1 MSKSTRLPRLLQAM
15 RLRTPPILAA
25 DLAEEMGVSLRTLYR
40 DIDDLR
46 AAGAV
51 IDGEAG
57 FGYTLTEDPALP
69 PMMFTKEEIE
79 ALVLGLGEVIEVGDP
94 ALAAAARDARAKLK
108 ATLPNRMA
116 SHLENAVLHAHK
128 FRPRPEISIDPAVV
142 RQAAWE
148 ELAIDISYSDVNGA
162 ASARRVL
169 PLQIMYFDDTLALMA
184 FCTLRDAPRVFRL
197 DRISEVAL
205 TNQSFRPRRVPLLRD
220 MLEDLKNFK
229 PKREN
234 DAGIQG

>member
-25 DLAEEMGVSLRTLYR
+25 DLAEEMNVSLRTLYR
-40 DIDDLR
+40 DIEDLR

-108 ATLPNRMA
+108 ATLPDRMA
-116 SHLENAVLHAHK
+116 RHLENAVLHARK
-128 FRPRPEISIDPAVV
+128 FRSRPEITIDPAII
-142 RQAAWE
+142 RNAAWD
-148 ELAIDISYSDVNGA
+148 ELAIDMEYGDVHDVVTR
-162 ASARRVL
+162 RRVL
-169 PLQIMYFDDTLALMA
+169 PLQIVYMDEVLCLLAH
-184 FCTLRDAPRVFRL
+184 CCLRDAPRVFRL
-197 DRISEVAL
+197 DRIRQLSL
-205 TNQSFRPRRVPLLRD
+205 SDQSFRPHRVSLLRD
-220 MLEDLKNFK
+220 MLADL
-229 PKREN
+229 PKKYS
-234 DAGIQG
+234 